1 MAHLAGTFRLG
12 RDAEKITSDSGAF
25 LSVSMAYD
33 AYVGGEDKTQWVRA
47 TLGGSRA
54 EKIGALLVKGA
65 LISAVIK
72 DVRVVTFTDK
82 DGAHRAAL
90 EGRMI
95 DFDLI
100 SKPKAEDSAS
110 AGE

>member
-12 RDAEKITSDSGAF
+12 RDAEKITNDSGTF
-25 LSVSMAYD
+25 LSMSLAYD

-54 EKIGALLVKGA
+54 EKVGALLVKGA
-65 LISAVIK
+65 LIAAVIK
-72 DVRVVTFTDK
+72 DVRVTTFTDK
-82 DGAHRAAL
+82 DGANRAAL

-100 SKPKAEDSAS
+100 SKPKTDAATSE
-110 AGE
+110 